1 MAEVKF
7 AIPKGSLEKATF
19 RILEEAW
26 YSIYGKERT
35 YRPKIDD
42 PTIDLKM
49 IRPQEIPVVVAEG
62 IYDVGITGQDWIR
75 ETAADVETL
84 LNLEYGKI
92 RLVVA
97 VPETLTAESFGDF
110 LRTYRERN
118 SPIRISSEYL
128 NISEA
133 YIRNHVVY
141 KEFFGEK
148 APTVVTPWLRKGEN
162 PNVTLFLSFGAT
174 EAKPPED
181 ADAVIDLTETGTTL
195 AGNKLKEVDTVYES
209 SSVLVANKSSL
220 KDPKKREK
228 IYDIVTLLKGV
239 VDAKKNIHIFVNVRK
254 DNLDRLLSQL
264 PALKGP
270 TVSPLAD
277 KEWYS
282 VNTVVRK
289 DVFLKLL
296 PTLRRLAQGLVVH
309 EPKQLLPLEEIA
321 RDENNEPE

>member
-1 MAEVKF
+1 MADVKF

-19 RILEEAW
+19 QILEEAW

-35 YRPKIDD
+35 YRPRIDD

-49 IRPQEIPVVVAEG
+49 IRPQEIPVVVADG
-62 IYDVGITGQDWIR
+62 IYDVGITGQDWIK

-84 LNLEYGKI
+84 LNLEYGRIK
-92 RLVVA
+92 LVVA
-97 VPETLTAESFGDF
+97 VPETLPAESFGDL
-110 LRTYRERN
+110 LRMYRERN

-128 NISEA
+128 NISEE
-133 YIRNHVVY
+133 YVRNHAVY

-148 APTVVTPWLRKGEN
+148 TPTIITPWLRKGEN
-162 PNVTLFLSFGAT
+162 PNVTLLLSFGAT
-174 EAKPPED
+174 EAKPPEE
-181 ADAVIDLTETGTTL
+181 AEAVIDLTETGTTL
-195 AGNKLKEVDTVYES
+195 ARNKLKVVDTVYES

-220 KDPKKREK
+220 KDPQKREK

-239 VDAKKNIHIFVNVRK
+239 VDAKKNVHIFVNVRK
-254 DNLDRLLSQL
+254 DNLDKLLSQL
-264 PALKGP
+264 PALKRP

-282 VNTVVRK
+282 INTVVRK
-289 DVFLKLL
+289 DAFLKLL
-296 PTLRRLAQGLVVH
+296 PTLRKLAQGLVVH

-321 RDENNEPE
+321 RDESNEPE